1 MGAVFYLLWFIL
13 VFEGLC
19 KKTVDE
25 EFDKD
30 IIQRKVTE
38 QLDSFYDLNVDYGYF
53 KGRMTDKDKSKK
65 LLKITSENK
74 NIRFFQA
81 GDEVSFHLLHQRHKK
96 CKGYVRQRE
105 KDYFIIYVKD
115 LGFCESK
122 DIVLRR
128 GGILHF
134 ETPILR
140 SRVRDASIHRR
151 ILINRRQ
158 HFLRQ
163 LNEVNHF
170 LWSYEQQ
177 KVATAIEY
185 DEKILALRHARR
197 KGLDKILYKKRDNI
211 KLKNELIKRLDK
223 LDEDIEF
230 YRIDVKKEFNRWRM
244 DRDMGLPVS
253 RHPPLLKKIERIKDP
268 KDL

>member
-1 MGAVFYLLWFIL
+1 MGFLFYLLWPLISK
-13 VFEGLC
+13 GLC
-19 KKTVDE
+19 NEMAVKAFAEDVKR
-25 EFDKD
+25 
-30 IIQRKVTE
+30 RKVIG
-38 QLDSFYDLNVDYGYF
+38 QLDSFYDPNIDYGYF

-81 GDEVSFHLLHQRHKK
+81 GDEISFHLLHQSHKK
-96 CKGYVRQRE
+96 CTGYVRQRE
-105 KDYFIIYVKD
+105 KNYFIIFVKD
-115 LGFCESK
+115 FTACESK
-122 DIVLRR
+122 NIVLRR

-134 ETPILR
+134 ETLILR
-140 SRVRDASIHRR
+140 SRVRDASIHRK

-177 KVATAIEY
+177 KVAAAIEY
-185 DEKILALRHARR
+185 DEKILALRHAKQ
-197 KGLDKILYKKRDNI
+197 KGLDNILYKKRDNI
-211 KLKNELIKRLDK
+211 KLRNELIKRLDK

-230 YRIDVKKEFNRWRM
+230 YRVDVKKEFNRWRM
-244 DRDMGLPVS
+244 DQDIGLPVS
-253 RHPPLLKKIERIKDP
+253 KHPPALKKIERIKKPDNY
-268 KDL
+268 